1 MRERGG
7 VWEQAS
13 GLCNAGQGAETVVSV
28 YVCSSNCVCVCVVP
42 RGLTSTVCM
51 CVREIEEEEER
62 ERERERERIL
72 WTVMRS
78 NGKRQEQHQLAWGH
92 RGCMKKGTSYSGA
105 A

>member
-1 MRERGG
+1 M
-7 VWEQAS
+7 
-13 GLCNAGQGAETVVSV
+13 SV
-28 YVCSSNCVCVCVVP
+28 YVCMFLCVDVCVVP

-51 CVREIEEEEER
+51 CVSEIEEEE
-62 ERERERERIL
+62 ERERERIL

>member
-1 MRERGG
+1 MF
-7 VWEQAS
+7 QQ
-13 GLCNAGQGAETVVSV
+13 L
-28 YVCSSNCVCVCVVP
+28 CVCVCVDVCVVP

-51 CVREIEEEEER
+51 CVREIDEEEER
-62 ERERERERIL
+62 EGQRERIL